1 MATAAAIAPAS
12 PVVRTPPLPAA
23 PADYG
28 QSGTLALPLAEFG
41 RSLADVDLDIWFE
54 HFAER
59 NSDSVYTYA
68 ISHHGEL
75 LITPLAGI
83 PGVLHEGNFF
93 ATLYI
98 WSDEHGGVAFPA
110 TARFV
115 LPDGSRLGPSAA
127 WVSPEQQRKLRLH
140 DNRPFPHLIPDFIA
154 EVQSP
159 CIGRRELVDKI
170 NRFLR
175 YGTRLAWLLDAV
187 AREVI
192 IFRPGLAPETLYD
205 PEFVDGDADVLP
217 GFRFA
222 VREKIF
228 DYFTIAPE

>member
-1 MATAAAIAPAS
+1 MVAAVVPIAPAVVS
-12 PVVRTPPLPAA
+12 PAVRTP
-23 PADYG
+23 ADYR

-41 RSLADVDLDIWFE
+41 RSLADVDLDAWFE
-54 HFAER
+54 GFAER

-68 ISHHGEL
+68 ISHQGEL

-83 PGVLHEGNFF
+83 PGVLHEGKFVAALDNWTD
-93 ATLYI
+93 A
-98 WSDEHGGVAFPA
+98 HGGVALPA

-127 WVSPEQQRKLRLH
+127 WINPKEQRKLRLPDH
-140 DNRPFPHLIPDFIA
+140 RPFPHLVPDFIA
-154 EVQSP
+154 EVQSLSNS
-159 CIGRRELVDKI
+159 RQELVDKI

-187 AREVI
+187 AREVV
-192 IFRPGLAPETLYD
+192 IFRPGQVPETLYD
-205 PEFVDGDADVLP
+205 PEFVDVDAAVLP

-228 DYFTIAPE
+228 DYFTSATE

>member
-1 MATAAAIAPAS
+1 MAAAVVPIAPAAVS
-12 PVVRTPPLPAA
+12 PAVRTP
-23 PADYG
+23 ADYR
-28 QSGTLALPLAEFG
+28 QAGTLALPLAEFG
-41 RSLADVDLDIWFE
+41 RSLADVDLDAWFE
-54 HFAER
+54 GFTER

-83 PGVLHEGNFF
+83 PCVLHEGKIF
-93 ATLYI
+93 AALYI
-98 WSDEHGGVAFPA
+98 WSDEQGGVVFP
-110 TARFV
+110 TNARFV
-115 LPDGSRLGPSAA
+115 LPDGSRLGPGAA
-127 WVSPEQQRKLRLH
+127 WFSAERQHLLRLP
-140 DNRPFPHLIPDFIA
+140 DNRPFPRLIPDFIA

-187 AREVI
+187 AREVV
-192 IFRPGLAPETLYD
+192 IFRPGQAPETLYD
-205 PEFVDGDADVLP
+205 PEFVDGDAAVLP

-228 DYFTIAPE
+228 DYFTIATE